1 MNSRTKVIH
10 IEGIVGSMEMS
21 IDLQD
26 ELKNDPAFAVRGL
39 ALVAHPHP
47 LMGGT
52 MDNKVAQTMARAFNQ
67 LGYVSVRPNFRGVGG
82 TEGIHDDGVGELED
96 LLHVTDWMRTPSNWS
111 GYEATANQSW
121 VASANSLPLVVSGFS
136 FGSFVGSHLVQR
148 LADLGRPAE
157 RLVMVG
163 SAAGKWTLA
172 PVPADTILIHGE
184 LDETIPLIDVLD
196 WARPQEL
203 TVQVVPGA
211 DHFFHRRFVPEMHR
225 FTAKDHCSAFFQVFH
240 VNFLF

>member
-1 MNSRTKVIH
+1 
-10 IEGIVGSMEMS
+10 
-21 IDLQD
+21 
-26 ELKNDPAFAVRGL
+26 
-39 ALVAHPHP
+39 
-47 LMGGT
+47 

-82 TEGIHDDGVGELED
+82 TAGVHDDGVGELED
-96 LLHVTDWMRTPSNWS
+96 LLHVTDWMRTPSSWALF
-111 GYEATANQSW
+111 EATLNQSW
-121 VASANSLPLVVSGFS
+121 VSGSNTLPLVVSGFS

-148 LADLGRPAE
+148 LSDLGRPAE

-172 PVPADTILIHGE
+172 PVPVDTILIHGE
-184 LDETIPLIDVLD
+184 VDETIPLIDVLD

-211 DHFFHRRFVPEMHR
+211 DHFFHRRLHCIRIITGAWLGMPDHR
-225 FTAKDHCSAFFQVFH
+225 KQ
-240 VNFLF
+240 

>member
-1 MNSRTKVIH
+1 MNSRTKVIQ

-21 IDLQD
+21 IDLPD

-82 TEGIHDDGVGELED
+82 TEGVHDDGVGELED
-96 LLHVTDWMRTPSNWS
+96 LLHVTDWMRTPSSWS
-111 GYEATANQSW
+111 QLEATASHSW
-121 VASANSLPLVVSGFS
+121 IGDANTLPLVVSGFS

-148 LADLGRPAE
+148 LSDLGRQAE

-211 DHFFHRRFVPEMHR
+211 DHFFHRRLHCIRNIITGAWLGMPDHR
-225 FTAKDHCSAFFQVFH
+225 K
-240 VNFLF
+240 

>member
-1 MNSRTKVIH
+1 MNSRTKVIQ
-10 IEGIVGSMEMS
+10 IEGIVGAMEMS
-21 IDLQD
+21 IDLPD
-26 ELKNDPAFAVRGL
+26 ELKNNPNFAVRGL
-39 ALVAHPHP
+39 AIVAHPHP

-82 TEGIHDDGVGELED
+82 TAGVHDHGVGELED
-96 LLHVTDWMRTPSNWS
+96 LLHVTEWMQTPLSWTQL
-111 GYEATANQSW
+111 ETTAYQPW
-121 VASANSLPLVVSGFS
+121 TNSVNTLPLVVSGFS

-148 LADLGRPAE
+148 LAELGRPAE

-172 PVPADTILIHGE
+172 SVPADTILIHGE

-211 DHFFHRRFVPEMHR
+211 DHFFHRRLHCIRTIITGAWLGMPDHR
-225 FTAKDHCSAFFQVFH
+225 K
-240 VNFLF
+240 N

>member
-10 IEGIVGSMEMS
+10 IDGIVGAIEMS
-21 IDLQD
+21 IDLPD
-26 ELKNDPAFAVRGL
+26 ELKNDPSFAVRGL

-47 LMGGT
+47 LLGGT

-82 TEGIHDDGVGELED
+82 TAGVHDHGVGELED
-96 LLHVTDWMRTPSNWS
+96 LLHVTEWMQTPSSWS
-111 GYEATANQSW
+111 QFEATAHQPW
-121 VASANSLPLVVSGFS
+121 VNAANTLPLVVSGFS

-148 LADLGRPAE
+148 LAELGRPAE

-184 LDETIPLIDVLD
+184 LDETILLKNVFD
-196 WARPQEL
+196 WALPQEL

-211 DHFFHRRFVPEMHR
+211 DHFFHRRLHCIRNIITSAWLGMLDHR
-225 FTAKDHCSAFFQVFH
+225 KS
-240 VNFLF
+240 

>member
-1 MNSRTKVIH
+1 MNGRTKVIH
-10 IEGIVGSMEMS
+10 IEGIVGAIEMS
-21 IDLQD
+21 IDLPD
-26 ELKNDPAFAVRGL
+26 ELKSDPSFAIRGL

-82 TEGIHDDGVGELED
+82 TAGVHDEGVGELED
-96 LLHVTDWMRTPSNWS
+96 LLRVTDWIRTPSSWS
-111 GYEATANQSW
+111 EFEATTNQAW
-121 VASANSLPLVVSGFS
+121 VSSANTLPLAVSGFS
-136 FGSFVGSHLVQR
+136 FGSFVASHLVQR

-184 LDETIPLIDVLD
+184 LDETIPLIHVLD

-203 TVQVVPGA
+203 IVQVVPGA
-211 DHFFHRRFVPEMHR
+211 DHFFHRRLHCIRNIITGAWLGMPDHR
-225 FTAKDHCSAFFQVFH
+225 RQ
-240 VNFLF
+240 

>member
-10 IEGIVGSMEMS
+10 IEGIVGAMEMS
-21 IDLQD
+21 IDLPD
-26 ELKNDPAFAVRGL
+26 ELKNDPFFVVRGL

-82 TEGIHDDGVGELED
+82 TAGVHDEGVGELED
-96 LLHVTDWMRTPSNWS
+96 LLHLTDWMRTPSSWS
-111 GYEATANQSW
+111 ECEATSNQAW
-121 VASANSLPLVVSGFS
+121 VLSVNTLPLAVAGFS
-136 FGSFVGSHLVQR
+136 FGSFVASHLAQR

-163 SAAGKWTLA
+163 SAAGKWALA

-184 LDETIPLIDVLD
+184 LDETIPLINVLD

-211 DHFFHRRFVPEMHR
+211 DHFFHRRLHCIRNIITGAWLGMPDHR
-225 FTAKDHCSAFFQVFH
+225 RQ
-240 VNFLF
+240 

>member
-1 MNSRTKVIH
+1 MNGRTKIIQINGV
-10 IEGIVGSMEMS
+10 VGSIEIS
-21 IDLQD
+21 IDLPD
-26 ELKNDPAFAVRGL
+26 ELKNNPDFLVRGL

-67 LGYVSVRPNFRGVGG
+67 LGYVSVRPNFRGVGASA
-82 TEGIHDDGVGELED
+82 GIHDDGIGEMED
-96 LLHVTDWMRTPSNWS
+96 LLHVTDWMQTPISW
-111 GYEATANQSW
+111 NQSGVSENQAW
-121 VASANSLPLVVSGFS
+121 VQAVNALPLVLAGFS
-136 FGSFVGSHLVQR
+136 FGSFVATHLAQK
-148 LADLGRPAE
+148 LTELGRPVE

-163 SAAGKWTLA
+163 SAAGKWVMA
-172 PVPADTILIHGE
+172 PVPAETILIHGE

-211 DHFFHRRFVPEMHR
+211 DHFFHRRLHCIRNIISSAWLGMPDHR
-225 FTAKDHCSAFFQVFH
+225 NQ
-240 VNFLF
+240 

>member
-10 IEGIVGSMEMS
+10 IEGIVGAMEMS
-21 IDLQD
+21 IDLPD
-26 ELKNDPAFAVRGL
+26 ELKSDLSFSVRGL

-82 TEGIHDDGVGELED
+82 TAGVHDEGVGELED
-96 LLHVTDWMRTPSNWS
+96 LLHITDWMCAPSSWTQF
-111 GYEATANQSW
+111 EATTNQTW
-121 VASANSLPLVVSGFS
+121 VASSNTLPLVVSGFS

-184 LDETIPLIDVLD
+184 LDETIPLTNVFD

-211 DHFFHRRFVPEMHR
+211 DHFFHRRLHCIRNIITGAWLGMPDHR
-225 FTAKDHCSAFFQVFH
+225 KQ
-240 VNFLF
+240 

>member
-1 MNSRTKVIH
+1 MNSRNKVIQ
-10 IEGIVGSMEMS
+10 IDGLVGSMEMS
-21 IDLQD
+21 IDLPD
-26 ELKNDPAFAVRGL
+26 ELKTNPAFMVRGL

-67 LGYVSVRPNFRGVGG
+67 LGYVSMRPNFRGVGG
-82 TEGIHDDGVGELED
+82 TEGVHDDGVGELED
-96 LLHVTDWMRTPSNWS
+96 LLHVTEWMQTPS
-111 GYEATANQSW
+111 SW
-121 VASANSLPLVVSGFS
+121 AQLEASANQAWTASANTLPLVVSGFS

-148 LADLGRPAE
+148 LAELDRPAE

-172 PVPADTILIHGE
+172 QVPADTILIHGE
-184 LDETIPLIDVLD
+184 LDETIPLVDVLD

-211 DHFFHRRFVPEMHR
+211 DHFFHRRLHCIRNIISGAWLGMPDHR
-225 FTAKDHCSAFFQVFH
+225 KQSE
-240 VNFLF
+240 

>member
-1 MNSRTKVIH
+1 MNGRTKIIQIDGV
-10 IEGIVGSMEMS
+10 VGLIEMS
-21 IDLQD
+21 IDLPD
-26 ELKNDPAFAVRGL
+26 ELKNNPDFSVRGL

-67 LGYVSVRPNFRGVGG
+67 LGYVSVRPNFRGVGTTAG
-82 TEGIHDDGVGELED
+82 VHDDGIGEMED
-96 LLHVTDWMRTPSNWS
+96 LLHVTDWMRTPSSWS
-111 GYEATANQSW
+111 QFLISSQQLWSQTANTI
-121 VASANSLPLVVSGFS
+121 PLVVAGFS
-136 FGSFVGSHLVQR
+136 FGSFVGTHLAQR
-148 LADLGRPAE
+148 LVELGRPAE

-163 SAAGKWTLA
+163 SAAGKWILA
-172 PVPADTILIHGE
+172 PVSADTILIHGE

-211 DHFFHRRFVPEMHR
+211 DHFFHRRLHCIRSIITSAWLGMPDHR
-225 FTAKDHCSAFFQVFH
+225 
-240 VNFLF
+240 NL

>member
-10 IEGIVGSMEMS
+10 IDGIVGLIEMS
-21 IDLQD
+21 IDLPD
-26 ELKNDPAFAVRGL
+26 ELKSDPSFVVRGL

-82 TEGIHDDGVGELED
+82 TLGVHDDGVGELDD
-96 LLHVTDWMRTPSNWS
+96 LLHVTDWMRTPSSWS
-111 GYEATANQSW
+111 QFEVTANQAW
-121 VASANSLPLVVSGFS
+121 VSSSNLLPLVVSGFS

-163 SAAGKWTLA
+163 SAAGKWKLA
-172 PVPADTILIHGE
+172 DSVPADTIVIHGE
-184 LDETIPLIDVLD
+184 NDETIPLLAVFD

-203 TVQVVPGA
+203 TVHVVPGA
-211 DHFFHRRFVPEMHR
+211 DHFFHR
-225 FTAKDHCSAFFQVFH
+225 KLHCIRNIISSHWLGQVS
-240 VNFLF
+240 

>member
-1 MNSRTKVIH
+1 MNSRSKLIQ
-10 IEGIVGSMEMS
+10 IDGIVGSIEMS
-21 IDLQD
+21 IDLPD
-26 ELKNDPAFAVRGL
+26 ELKNDPHFAVRGL
-39 ALVAHPHP
+39 GLVAHPHP

-52 MDNKVAQTMARAFNQ
+52 MDNKVAQTIARSFNQ

-82 TEGIHDDGVGELED
+82 TAGVHDDGVGELED
-96 LLHVTDWMRTPSNWS
+96 LLHVTEWMQTPSSWS
-111 GYEATANQSW
+111 QFEATSTHSWINVANT
-121 VASANSLPLVVSGFS
+121 LPLVISGFS

-148 LADLGRPAE
+148 LAELGRPAE

-172 PVPADTILIHGE
+172 QVPADTILIHGE

-211 DHFFHRRFVPEMHR
+211 DHFFHRRLHCIRNIITGAWLGMPDHR
-225 FTAKDHCSAFFQVFH
+225 QQ
-240 VNFLF
+240 

>member
-1 MNSRTKVIH
+1 MNGRTKI
-10 IEGIVGSMEMS
+10 IQIDGAEGRIEMS
-21 IDLQD
+21 IDLPD
-26 ELKNDPAFAVRGL
+26 ELKSNPDFSVRGL

-67 LGYVSVRPNFRGVGG
+67 LGYVSVRPNFRGVGSSAG
-82 TEGIHDDGVGELED
+82 VHDDGIGEMED
-96 LLHVTDWMRTPSNWS
+96 LLHVSQWMRSSLGWS
-111 GYEATANQSW
+111 QAEAGLHQAWIQAVDT
-121 VASANSLPLVVSGFS
+121 LPLVLAGFS
-136 FGSFVGSHLVQR
+136 FGSFVASHLMQR
-148 LADLGRPAE
+148 LVELGHPAE

-163 SAAGKWTLA
+163 SAAGKWVLA

-211 DHFFHRRFVPEMHR
+211 DHFFHRRLHCIRNIISSAWLGMPDHR
-225 FTAKDHCSAFFQVFH
+225 NQ
-240 VNFLF
+240 

>member
-1 MNSRTKVIH
+1 MNSRTKVIQ
-10 IEGIVGSMEMS
+10 IDGVVGLIEMS
-21 IDLQD
+21 IDLPD
-26 ELKNDPAFAVRGL
+26 ELKANPEFAVRGL

-82 TEGIHDDGVGELED
+82 TAGVYDDGVGELED
-96 LLHVTDWMRTPSNWS
+96 LLHVTDWMRTPSSWAQF
-111 GYEATANQSW
+111 EATANQSW
-121 VASANSLPLVVSGFS
+121 TAYANTLPLVVSGFS
-136 FGSFVGSHLVQR
+136 FGSFVGSHLVQK
-148 LADLGRPAE
+148 LAELGRPAE
-157 RLVMVG
+157 RLVMIG

-172 PVPADTILIHGE
+172 SVPADTLAIHGE
-184 LDETIPLIDVLD
+184 LDETIPLTDVLD

-211 DHFFHRRFVPEMHR
+211 DHFFHRRLHCIRNIITSAWLGMPDHR
-225 FTAKDHCSAFFQVFH
+225 K
-240 VNFLF
+240 N

>member
-1 MNSRTKVIH
+1 MNSRTKITH
-10 IEGIVGSMEMS
+10 IDGVVGQIEMS
-21 IDLQD
+21 IDLPD
-26 ELKNDPAFAVRGL
+26 ELKNNPDFLVRGL

-67 LGYVSVRPNFRGVGG
+67 LGYVSVRPNFRGVGATAG
-82 TEGIHDDGVGELED
+82 VHDDGIGEMED
-96 LLHVTDWMRTPSNWS
+96 LLHVTNWMRTPLSWNQF
-111 GYEATANQSW
+111 EATSQQAWVQTANT
-121 VASANSLPLVVSGFS
+121 LPLVVSGFS
-136 FGSFVGSHLVQR
+136 FGSFVGTHLVQR
-148 LADLGRPAE
+148 LAELGCPAE

-163 SAAGKWTLA
+163 SAAGKWVLA

-184 LDETIPLIDVLD
+184 VDETIPLIDVFD

-211 DHFFHRRFVPEMHR
+211 DHFFHRRLHCIRNIITSAWLGMPDHR
-225 FTAKDHCSAFFQVFH
+225 NQ
-240 VNFLF
+240 

>member
-1 MNSRTKVIH
+1 MNSRTKVIK
-10 IEGIVGSMEMS
+10 IEGIVGAIEMS
-21 IDLQD
+21 IDLPD
-26 ELKNDPAFAVRGL
+26 ELKSDHAFVVRGL

-82 TEGIHDDGVGELED
+82 TAGVHDEGVGELED
-96 LLHVTDWMRTPSNWS
+96 LLHVTDWMRTPSSWAQF
-111 GYEATANQSW
+111 EATTHQAW
-121 VASANSLPLVVSGFS
+121 VSSSNTLPLVVSGFS

-148 LADLGRPAE
+148 LADLGRSAE

-184 LDETIPLIDVLD
+184 LDETIPLTNVFD

-211 DHFFHRRFVPEMHR
+211 DHFFHRRL
-225 FTAKDHCSAFFQVFH
+225 HCIRNIITGAWLGMPDQRKQ
-240 VNFLF
+240 

>member
-10 IEGIVGSMEMS
+10 IEGIVGAIEMS
-21 IDLQD
+21 IDLPD
-26 ELKNDPAFAVRGL
+26 ELKNDPSFAIRGL

-82 TEGIHDDGVGELED
+82 TAGVHDNGVGELED
-96 LLHVTDWMRTPSNWS
+96 LLHVTEWMGTPSSWAS
-111 GYEATANQSW
+111 FEVTANQTW
-121 VASANSLPLVVSGFS
+121 VSNVNTFPLVVSGFS

-172 PVPADTILIHGE
+172 EVPADTILIHGE
-184 LDETIPLIDVLD
+184 LDETIPLVDVFH

-211 DHFFHRRFVPEMHR
+211 DHFFHRRL
-225 FTAKDHCSAFFQVFH
+225 HCIRNIITGAWLGMPDLRKQ
-240 VNFLF
+240 

>member
-1 MNSRTKVIH
+1 MNGRTKVIH
-10 IEGIVGSMEMS
+10 IEGVVGPIEVSV
-21 IDLQD
+21 DFPD
-26 ELKNDPAFAVRGL
+26 ELKNNPSFVLRGL

-52 MDNKVAQTMARAFNQ
+52 MDNKVAQTMARTFNQ

-82 TEGIHDDGVGELED
+82 SAGVHDDGVGELDD
-96 LLHVTDWMRTPSNWS
+96 LLHITDWMRTPSSWTS
-111 GYEATANQSW
+111 FEFTQQQSW
-121 VASANSLPLVVSGFS
+121 VSSANSLPLVVSGFS

-148 LADLGRPAE
+148 LADLGRPVE
-157 RLVMVG
+157 RLVMIG
-163 SAAGKWTLA
+163 SAAGKWELA

-184 LDETIPLIDVLD
+184 LDETITLGAVLD

-211 DHFFHRRFVPEMHR
+211 DHFFHRRLHCIRNIITGAWLGMPDHR
-225 FTAKDHCSAFFQVFH
+225 S
-240 VNFLF
+240 

>member
-10 IEGIVGSMEMS
+10 INGIVGLIEMS
-21 IDLQD
+21 IDLPD
-26 ELKNDPAFAVRGL
+26 ELKSDPSFIVRGL

-67 LGYVSVRPNFRGVGG
+67 LGYVSVRPNFRGVGSTLG
-82 TEGIHDDGVGELED
+82 VHDDGVGELDD
-96 LLHVTDWMRTPSNWS
+96 LLHVTDWMRTPSSWS
-111 GYEATANQSW
+111 QGEVTAHQAWTAN
-121 VASANSLPLVVSGFS
+121 VNVLPLVVSGFS
-136 FGSFVGSHLVQR
+136 FGSFVGSHLVQK
-148 LADLGRPAE
+148 LAELGRPAE

-163 SAAGKWTLA
+163 SAAGKWDLA
-172 PVPADTILIHGE
+172 TVAADTIVIHGE
-184 LDETIPLIDVLD
+184 VDETIPLVDVFN

-211 DHFFHRRFVPEMHR
+211 DHFFHRRLHCIRNIITGAWLGMPDHR
-225 FTAKDHCSAFFQVFH
+225 NS
-240 VNFLF
+240 

>member
-10 IEGIVGSMEMS
+10 IEGLVGAMEMS
-21 IDLQD
+21 IDLPD
-26 ELKNDPAFAVRGL
+26 ELKTNPAFVVRGL

-52 MDNKVAQTMARAFNQ
+52 MDNKVAQTIARSFNQ

-82 TEGIHDDGVGELED
+82 TAGVHDDGVGELED
-96 LLHVTDWMRTPSNWS
+96 LLHVTDWMRTPSSWS
-111 GYEATANQSW
+111 QFDVTANQAW
-121 VASANSLPLVVSGFS
+121 VASSNMLPLVVSGFS
-136 FGSFVGSHLVQR
+136 FGSFVGSRLVQR
-148 LADLGRPAE
+148 LSDLGRPAE

-184 LDETIPLIDVLD
+184 LDETIPLSDVLD

-211 DHFFHRRFVPEMHR
+211 DHFFHRRLHCIRNIITGAWLGMPDHR
-225 FTAKDHCSAFFQVFH
+225 TSSE
-240 VNFLF
+240 N

>member
-10 IEGIVGSMEMS
+10 IEGIVGLMEMS
-21 IDLQD
+21 IDLPD
-26 ELKNDPAFAVRGL
+26 ELKSDPNFSVRGL

-82 TEGIHDDGVGELED
+82 TAGVHDDGVGELDD
-96 LLHVTDWMRTPSNWS
+96 LLHVTDWMRTPSSWS
-111 GYEATANQSW
+111 QFEATANQAW
-121 VASANSLPLVVSGFS
+121 TANANTLPLIVSGFS
-136 FGSFVGSHLVQR
+136 FGSFVGSHLVEK
-148 LADLGRPAE
+148 LAELGRPAE

-163 SAAGKWTLA
+163 SAAGKWNLA
-172 PVPADTILIHGE
+172 PVPADTIVIHGE
-184 LDETIPLIDVLD
+184 VDETITLSAVLD

-211 DHFFHRRFVPEMHR
+211 DHFFHRRL
-225 FTAKDHCSAFFQVFH
+225 HCIRNIITGAW
-240 VNFLF
+240 